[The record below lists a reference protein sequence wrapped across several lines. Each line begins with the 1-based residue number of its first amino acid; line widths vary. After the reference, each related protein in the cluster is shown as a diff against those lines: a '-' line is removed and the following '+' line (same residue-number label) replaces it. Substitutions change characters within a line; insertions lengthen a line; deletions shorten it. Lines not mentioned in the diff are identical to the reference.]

1 MKKYICFVLV
11 FLMFSLIISSHAEVF
26 SLRKGIQFGDSIE
39 AVIEKTKE
47 DGVEFTDD
55 DSTEGT
61 HSLNSNPGIEI
72 AGIEGT
78 FQHYFFNEEGALYSV
93 KFELPYDFGKVDFN
107 SLSSVDDFKNFVQT
121 IPNGLISGKDT
132 YNLEPGNLYYDL
144 ISRLTDKYGNP
155 LTVDKSAFQGK
166 TLADAIEY
174 RGANPVV
181 FNGEVP
187 SSFNLPFYA
196 KDQHDITSA
205 EVELTNI
212 AAIDNH
218 GLVANPISDATGTV
232 LIHDANPL
240 VPAVVA
246 MTLSDVAASTENEF
260 EMVLSITSTE
270 QLTSMGLSSPC
281 SMSTRRS

>member
-174 RGANPVV
+174 YLEGDVH
-181 FNGEVP
+181 GTKIEYKEWLIEQ
-187 SSFNLPFYA
+187 S
-196 KDQHDITSA
+196 DGSA
-205 EVELTNI
+205 IKIECAYVGHSYSMEALAGDGIFHLRYKLLWGYELI
-212 AAIDNH
+212 
-218 GLVANPISDATGTV
+218 P
-232 LIHDANPL
+232 
-240 VPAVVA
+240 
-246 MTLSDVAASTENEF
+246 SDVIKNAVDNE
-260 EMVLSITSTE
+260 MAIYNDL
-270 QLTSMGLSSPC
+270 
-281 SMSTRRS
+281 